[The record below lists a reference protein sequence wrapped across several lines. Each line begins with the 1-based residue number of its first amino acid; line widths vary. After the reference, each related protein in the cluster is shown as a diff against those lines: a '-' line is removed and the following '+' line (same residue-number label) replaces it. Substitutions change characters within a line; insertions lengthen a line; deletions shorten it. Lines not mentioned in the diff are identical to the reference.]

1 MTRSIDVRNL
11 TMKYGHVTA
20 LDQVS
25 LLVEQGEFLAILGP
39 SGCGKST
46 LLSLIAGLH
55 SAVQGEIYVGEQRI
69 DDLPPQKRGIG
80 FVFQNYALF
89 PNMTVWEN
97 VAFGLKI
104 RKAGKAVID
113 NRVRE
118 LLDIINLQDQAQKT
132 PNQLSGGQQQRVA
145 LARALAP
152 SPDILLLDEPLSAL
166 DVKIRQHL
174 RKEIKSV
181 QQKLGITTIIVTH
194 DQEEAFELGDR
205 IAVMD
210 QGKIVQI
217 GCPATIYQ
225 TPATEFVACFV
236 GNINRIEGEIRHG
249 EAHAGGLT
257 VPLPDHLRIL
267 SDGTA
272 IALLVRPENL
282 LVLTEAAGQVP
293 IAGGTIS
300 HTVFLG
306 PLTQLHIRLDQGQ
319 MVMAT
324 VPKAKAG
331 QENLTAGRRV
341 ALQSDSCQIVRAD
354 DGTSRR
360 IG

>member
-1 MTRSIDVRNL
+1 MTRSIDVRDL
-11 TMKYGHVTA
+11 TMKYGQATA
-20 LDQVS
+20 LDHVS

-46 LLSLIAGLH
+46 LLNLIAGLQ

-69 DDLPPQKRGIG
+69 DGLPPQKRGIG

-89 PNMTVWEN
+89 PNMTVGEN

-104 RKAGKAVID
+104 RKAGGAVID
-113 NRVRE
+113 SRVAE
-118 LLDIINLQDQAQKT
+118 LLHIVNLQDQAHKK

-152 SPDILLLDEPLSAL
+152 KPDILLLDEPLSAL

-174 RKEIKSV
+174 RNEIKSL
-181 QQKLGITTIIVTH
+181 QRKLGITTVIVTH

-205 IAVMD
+205 VAVME

-217 GCPATIYQ
+217 GDPETIYQ
-225 TPATEFVACFV
+225 APATEFVACFV
-236 GNINRIEGEIRHG
+236 GNINRL
-249 EAHAGGLT
+249 AGGIKNSQVHVAGL
-257 VPLPDHLRIL
+257 VLPLPAQLRDL
-267 SDGTA
+267 PAGTA
-272 IALLVRPENL
+272 VIALVRPENL
-282 LVLTEAAGQVP
+282 SVELADDGAEGAAG
-293 IAGGTIS
+293 ATCGTIS

-306 PLTQLHIRLDQGQ
+306 PLMQLHIRLDEGQ
-319 MVMAT
+319 TVMAI
-324 VPKAKAG
+324 VPQAKAR

-341 ALQSDSCQIVRAD
+341 ALRADLYQIVRA
-354 DGTSRR
+354 
-360 IG
+360 

>member
-1 MTRSIDVRNL
+1 MTRSIDVRDL

-20 LDQVS
+20 LDSVS

-46 LLSLIAGLH
+46 LLSLIAGLQ
-55 SAVQGEIYVGEQRI
+55 SAAQGEIYAGERRI

-89 PNMTVWEN
+89 PNMTIWEN
-97 VAFGLKI
+97 IAFGLKI
-104 RKAGKAVID
+104 RKADDAVIAS
-113 NRVRE
+113 RVAE
-118 LLDIINLQDQAQKT
+118 LLDIVNLRDQAQKR

-152 SPDILLLDEPLSAL
+152 NPDILLLDEPLSAL

-174 RKEIKSV
+174 RNEIKSL
-181 QQKLGITTIIVTH
+181 QQKLGITTVIVTH

-205 IAVMD
+205 VAVME
-210 QGKIVQI
+210 QGKIVQV
-217 GCPATIYQ
+217 GRPETIYH

-236 GNINRIEGEIRHG
+236 GNINRLEGVVQNG
-249 EAHAGGLT
+249 QAQAAGLT
-257 VPLPDHLRIL
+257 LALPEQLRHLPD
-267 SDGTA
+267 GTGV
-272 IALLVRPENL
+272 ISLVRPENL
-282 LVLTEAAGQVP
+282 LVGTEAA
-293 IAGGTIS
+293 AGAAPAGAASGTIK

-306 PLTQLHIRLDQGQ
+306 PLIQLHIRLDGGHT
-319 MVMAT
+319 VMAT

-331 QENLTAGRRV
+331 QEGLTAGQRV
-341 ALQSDSCQIVRAD
+341 VLRADHSQIVPA
-354 DGTSRR
+354 
-360 IG
+360 